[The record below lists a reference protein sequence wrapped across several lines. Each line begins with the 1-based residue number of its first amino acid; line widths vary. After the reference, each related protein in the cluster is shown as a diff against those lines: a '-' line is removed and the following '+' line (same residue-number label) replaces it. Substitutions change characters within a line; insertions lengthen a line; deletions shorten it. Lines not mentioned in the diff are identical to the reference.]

1 VTRPAGPDPNSSAAE
16 LHVIADSLDRQRD
29 RVAALAEPYL
39 GTDRDDVVTTIH
51 EAERQLHIAIRSLRR
66 AIKTLER

>member
-1 VTRPAGPDPNSSAAE
+1 MTRAAGPDPTSSAAE
-16 LHVIADSLDRQRD
+16 LHVIADSLDRLRD

-39 GTDRDDVVTTIH
+39 GTDREDVITTVH
-51 EAERQLHIAIRSLRR
+51 EAERQLHIAVRSVRR